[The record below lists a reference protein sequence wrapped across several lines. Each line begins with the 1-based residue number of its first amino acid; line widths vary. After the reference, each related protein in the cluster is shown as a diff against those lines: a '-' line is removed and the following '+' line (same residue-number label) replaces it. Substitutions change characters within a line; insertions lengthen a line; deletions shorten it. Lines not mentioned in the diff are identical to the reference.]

1 MVRNLFFHVY
11 SLKREQ
17 FMKRVLTLLFCVL
30 NFQLGFT
37 QELFS
42 FTEPASNMP
51 SKSIGF
57 RLTNTLMK
65 EQISNKYNFHLLP
78 EIMIGVNRHF
88 MFHAEGFISD
98 RNNKLVTEGAA
109 IYGKYRFFSKDD
121 VHSHFRLAAFSQCAI
136 NTSDVHQEAI
146 DLRGHNS
153 GFNLGLVATKL
164 INKTAISTSIAYVQA
179 MDNGKAAEYQINN
192 NNKAVDYTLSI
203 GKLFLPKEYVS
214 YNQTNMNG
222 MLEFLCQ
229 TNLSTGK
236 TFVDLAPSLQFIIL
250 SRMRIDLGYRFPLSK
265 DLYRTAPSGG
275 MIRLEYNIFSAFK

>member
-17 FMKRVLTLLFCVL
+17 FMKRVLTLLFCVF

-65 EQISNKYNFHLLP
+65 EDASNQYNLHLLP
-78 EIMIGVNRHF
+78 EIMVGLNKHF
-88 MFHAEGFISD
+88 MFHAEGFISN
-98 RNNKLVTEGAA
+98 RNNKLVSEGGGM
-109 IYGKYRFFSKDD
+109 YGKYRFFSKDD
-121 VHSHFRLAAFSQCAI
+121 IHSHFRLAAFSQYAI
-136 NTSDVHQEAI
+136 NTSDVHQDAI

-153 GFNLGLVATKL
+153 GFNLGLLATKL

-179 MDNGKAAEYQINN
+179 MDNGKAAEYQIND
-192 NNKAVDYTLSI
+192 NNKAIDYTLSI
-203 GKLFLPKEYVS
+203 GKLFLPKEYVG

-222 MLEFLCQ
+222 MLEMLCQ

-250 SRMRIDLGYRFPLSK
+250 SKMRVDLGYRFPLSK
-265 DLYRTAPSGG
+265 DLYRTATSGG

>member
-1 MVRNLFFHVY
+1 
-11 SLKREQ
+11 
-17 FMKRVLTLLFCVL
+17 MKRVLTLLFCVL
-30 NFQLGFT
+30 NFHLGFS

-65 EQISNKYNFHLLP
+65 EDGTNQLNLHLLP
-78 EIMIGVNRHF
+78 EIMVGLNRHI
-88 MFHAEGFISD
+88 MLHVEGFISN
-98 RNNKLVTEGAA
+98 RNKKLVAEGAA
-109 IYGKYRFFSKDD
+109 IYGKYRFLSKDD
-121 VHSHFRLAAFSQCAI
+121 IHSHFRLAAFSQCAF

-153 GFNLGLVATKL
+153 GFNLGLLATKL

-179 MDNGKAAEYQINN
+179 MDNGKTAEYQFNN
-192 NNKAVDYTLSI
+192 NNKAIDYTLSI
-203 GKLFLPKEYVS
+203 GKLFLPKEYIN
-214 YNQTNMNG
+214 YNQTNVNG
-222 MLEFLCQ
+222 MLEMLCQ

-250 SRMRIDLGYRFPLSK
+250 SKMRVDLGYRFPLAK

>member
-1 MVRNLFFHVY
+1 
-11 SLKREQ
+11 
-17 FMKRVLTLLFCVL
+17 MKRVLTLLFCVF

-65 EQISNKYNFHLLP
+65 EDASNQYNLHLLP
-78 EIMIGVNRHF
+78 EIMVGINRHF
-88 MFHAEGFISD
+88 MFHAEGFVSN
-98 RNNKLVTEGAA
+98 RNKNITAEGAA
-109 IYGKYRFFSKDD
+109 LYGKYRFFSKDD
-121 VHSHFRLAAFSQCAI
+121 IHSHFRLAAFSQCAI
-136 NTSDVHQEAI
+136 NTSDVHQDAI

-153 GFNLGLVATKL
+153 GFNVGILATKL
-164 INKTAISTSIAYVQA
+164 INKTAISTSIAYVNA
-179 MDNGKAAEYQINN
+179 MNNGKNATHQFNN
-192 NNKAVDYTLSI
+192 DNKALDYTLSI
-203 GKLFLPKEYVS
+203 GKLFLPKEYVD

-222 MLEFLCQ
+222 MLEMLCQ

-250 SRMRIDLGYRFPLSK
+250 SKMRVDLGYRFPLSK
-265 DLYRTAPSGG
+265 DLYRTATSGG
-275 MIRLEYNIFSAFK
+275 MIRFEYNIFSAFK

>member
-1 MVRNLFFHVY
+1 
-11 SLKREQ
+11 
-17 FMKRVLTLLFCVL
+17 MKRILTLLFYVL
-30 NFQLGFT
+30 NSQLGFT

-65 EQISNKYNFHLLP
+65 EDASNKYNLHLLP
-78 EIMIGVNRHF
+78 EIMVGVNRHF
-88 MFHAEGFISD
+88 MFHTEGFISN
-98 RNNKLVTEGAA
+98 RNNKVEAEGAA

-121 VHSHFRLAAFSQCAI
+121 VHTHFRLAAFSQWAF
-136 NTSDVHQEAI
+136 NTSDVHQDAI

-153 GFNLGLVATKL
+153 GFNLGLLATKL

-179 MDNGKAAEYQINN
+179 MDNGKTAEYQIND
-192 NNKAVDYTLSI
+192 NNKAIDYTLSI
-203 GKLFLPKEYVS
+203 GKLFLPKEYVD
-214 YNQTNMNG
+214 YNQTNLNG
-222 MLEFLCQ
+222 MLEMLCQ

-250 SRMRIDLGYRFPLSK
+250 SRMRVDLGYRFPLSK
-265 DLYRTAPSGG
+265 DLIRTASSGG

>member
-1 MVRNLFFHVY
+1 
-11 SLKREQ
+11 
-17 FMKRVLTLLFCVL
+17 MKRVLTLLFCVFNL
-30 NFQLGFT
+30 QLGFS

-65 EQISNKYNFHLLP
+65 EEASNKYNFHALP
-78 EIMIGVNRHF
+78 EIMVGVNRHF

-98 RNNKLVTEGAA
+98 RNKKLVAEGAA
-109 IYGKYRFFSKDD
+109 VYGKYRFFSKDD
-121 VHSHFRLAAFSQCAI
+121 IQSHLRLAAFSQCAF
-136 NTSDVHQEAI
+136 NTSVVHQDAI
-146 DLRGHNS
+146 DLRGLNS
-153 GFNLGLVATKL
+153 GFNLGLLATKL
-164 INKTAISTSIAYVQA
+164 INKTAISSSIAYVQA
-179 MDNGKAAEYQINN
+179 MDNGKTAEYQISN
-192 NNKAVDYTLSI
+192 NNKAIDYTLSI
-203 GKLFLPKEYVS
+203 GKLLLPKEYVD

-222 MLEFLCQ
+222 MVEMLCQ

-250 SRMRIDLGYRFPLSK
+250 SKMRVDLGYRFPLAK

>member
-1 MVRNLFFHVY
+1 
-11 SLKREQ
+11 
-17 FMKRVLTLLFCVL
+17 MKRVITLIYCVL

-57 RLTNTLMK
+57 RLTNTLMQ
-65 EQISNKYNFHLLP
+65 EQPSNKYNLHLLP
-78 EIMIGVNRHF
+78 EIMVGVNRHF

-98 RNNKLVTEGAA
+98 RNNKLVAEGAA
-109 IYGKYRFFSKDD
+109 VYGKYRFFSRDD
-121 VHSHFRLAAFSQCAI
+121 IHSHFRLAAFSQCAF

-153 GFNLGLVATKL
+153 GFNLGLLATKL
-164 INKTAISTSIAYVQA
+164 IYKTAISTSIAYVQA
-179 MDNGKAAEYQINN
+179 MDNGKTAGYQIND
-192 NNKAVDYTLSI
+192 NNKAIDYTLSI
-203 GKLFLPKEYVS
+203 GKLFLPKEYIN

-222 MLEFLCQ
+222 MLEMLCQ

-250 SRMRIDLGYRFPLSK
+250 SKMRIDLGYRFPLSK

>member
-1 MVRNLFFHVY
+1 
-11 SLKREQ
+11 
-17 FMKRVLTLLFCVL
+17 MKRVLTLLFCVI
-30 NFQLGFT
+30 NIQLGFS

-57 RLTNTLMK
+57 RLTNTLMQ
-65 EQISNKYNFHLLP
+65 EQPSNKYNLHLLP
-78 EIMIGVNRHF
+78 EIMVGVNRHF

-98 RNNKLVTEGAA
+98 RNKKLVAEGAA
-109 IYGKYRFFSKDD
+109 VYGKYRFFSKDD
-121 VHSHFRLAAFSQCAI
+121 IHSHFRLAAFSQCAL
-136 NTSDVHQEAI
+136 NTSDVHQKAI

-153 GFNLGLVATKL
+153 GFNLGLLATKL
-164 INKTAISTSIAYVQA
+164 IKKTAISTSIAYVQA
-179 MDNGKAAEYQINN
+179 MDNGKTAEYQFND
-192 NNKAVDYTLSI
+192 NNKAIDYTLSI
-203 GKLFLPKEYVS
+203 GKLFLPKEYIS
-214 YNQTNMNG
+214 YNQTNVNG
-222 MLEFLCQ
+222 MLEMLCQ

-250 SRMRIDLGYRFPLSK
+250 SKMRIDLGYRFPLAK

>member
-1 MVRNLFFHVY
+1 
-11 SLKREQ
+11 
-17 FMKRVLTLLFCVL
+17 MKRVLTLLFCVFNL
-30 NFQLGFT
+30 QLGFS

-65 EQISNKYNFHLLP
+65 EEVSNKYNLHLLP
-78 EIMIGVNRHF
+78 EIMIGINRHF
-88 MFHAEGFISD
+88 MFHAEGFISN
-98 RNNKLVTEGAA
+98 RNKNVDAEGAA
-109 IYGKYRFFSKDD
+109 LYGKYRFFSRDD
-121 VHSHFRLAAFSQCAI
+121 IHSHFRLAAFSQCAF
-136 NTSDVHQEAI
+136 NTSDVHQDAI

-153 GFNLGLVATKL
+153 GFNLGLLATKL
-164 INKTAISTSIAYVQA
+164 IKKTAISTSIAYVQA
-179 MDNGKAAEYQINN
+179 MNNGKTAEYQFKN
-192 NNKAVDYTLSI
+192 NNKKAIDYTLSI
-203 GKLFLPKEYVS
+203 GKLLLPKEYVS

-222 MLEFLCQ
+222 MLEMLCQ

-250 SRMRIDLGYRFPLSK
+250 SRMRVDLGYRFPLSK
-265 DLYRTAPSGG
+265 DLIRTASSGG

>member
-1 MVRNLFFHVY
+1 
-11 SLKREQ
+11 
-17 FMKRVLTLLFCVL
+17 MKRVLTLLFCVF

-65 EQISNKYNFHLLP
+65 EDATNQLNLHLLP
-78 EIMIGVNRHF
+78 EIMVGINKHF
-88 MFHAEGFISD
+88 MFHAEGFVSNRKKNID
-98 RNNKLVTEGAA
+98 AEGAA
-109 IYGKYRFFSKDD
+109 IYGKYRFFSSDD
-121 VHSHFRLAAFSQCAI
+121 IHSHFRLAAFSQWAF
-136 NTSDVHQEAI
+136 NMSDVHQDAI

-153 GFNLGLVATKL
+153 GFNLGILATKL
-164 INKTAISTSIAYVQA
+164 INKTAVSTSIAYVQA
-179 MDNGKAAEYQINN
+179 MDNGKAAEYQFYN
-192 NNKAVDYTLSI
+192 NNKAIDYTLSI
-203 GKLFLPKEYVS
+203 GKLFLPKEYVD

-222 MLEFLCQ
+222 MLEMLCQ

-250 SRMRIDLGYRFPLSK
+250 SKMRVDLGYRFPLSK
-265 DLYRTAPSGG
+265 DLYRTATSGG
-275 MIRLEYNIFSAFK
+275 SIRFEYNIFSAFK

>member
-1 MVRNLFFHVY
+1 
-11 SLKREQ
+11 
-17 FMKRVLTLLFCVL
+17 MKRVFTLLFCVF
-30 NFQLGFT
+30 NIHLGFS

-65 EQISNKYNFHLLP
+65 EDASNQYNLHLLP
-78 EIMIGVNRHF
+78 EIMVGVNRHF
-88 MFHAEGFISD
+88 MFHAEGFLSN
-98 RNNKLVTEGAA
+98 RNNKVEAEGAA

-121 VHSHFRLAAFSQCAI
+121 IHSHFRLAAFSQCAF
-136 NTSDVHQEAI
+136 NTRDVHQDAI

-153 GFNLGLVATKL
+153 GFNLGLLATKL
-164 INKTAISTSIAYVQA
+164 INKTAISTSVAFVQA
-179 MDNGKAAEYQINN
+179 MDNGKAAEYQFNN
-192 NNKAVDYTLSI
+192 NNQAIDYTLSI
-203 GKLFLPKEYVS
+203 GKLFLPKEYIS
-214 YNQTNMNG
+214 YNQTNLNG
-222 MLEFLCQ
+222 MLEMLCQ

-250 SRMRIDLGYRFPLSK
+250 SKMRVDLGYRFPLAK

-275 MIRLEYNIFSAFK
+275 MIRLEYNIFGAFK

>member
-1 MVRNLFFHVY
+1 
-11 SLKREQ
+11 
-17 FMKRVLTLLFCVL
+17 MKRVLTLLFCVF

-57 RLTNTLMK
+57 RLTNTLMQ
-65 EQISNKYNFHLLP
+65 EQPSNKYNLHLLP

-98 RNNKLVTEGAA
+98 RNNKLVAEGAA

-121 VHSHFRLAAFSQCAI
+121 IHSHFRLAAFSQCAF
-136 NTSDVHQEAI
+136 NTSDVHQDAI

-164 INKTAISTSIAYVQA
+164 IKKTAISTSIAYIKA
-179 MDNGKAAEYQINN
+179 MDNGKYQFKI
-192 NNKAVDYTLSI
+192 NNKAIDYTLSI
-203 GKLFLPKEYVS
+203 GKLLLPKEYVS

-222 MLEFLCQ
+222 MLEMLCQ

-250 SRMRIDLGYRFPLSK
+250 SKMRVDLGYRFPLSN
-265 DLYRTAPSGG
+265 DLSRTAPSGG

>member
-1 MVRNLFFHVY
+1 MR
-11 SLKREQ
+11 RI
-17 FMKRVLTLLFCVL
+17 LTLLFCVL

-65 EQISNKYNFHLLP
+65 EEASNKYNFHALP
-78 EIMIGVNRHF
+78 EIMVGVNRHF
-88 MFHAEGFISD
+88 MFHTEGFLSN
-98 RNNKLVTEGAA
+98 RNNKIEAEGAA
-109 IYGKYRFFSKDD
+109 IYGKYRFLSNDD
-121 VHSHFRLAAFSQCAI
+121 VHSHFRLAAFSQCAF
-136 NTSDVHQEAI
+136 NTSVVHQDAI
-146 DLRGHNS
+146 DLRGLNS
-153 GFNLGLVATKL
+153 GFNLGLLATKL
-164 INKTAISTSIAYVQA
+164 INKTAISSSIAYVQA
-179 MDNGKAAEYQINN
+179 LDNGKSTAHQFNE
-192 NNKAVDYTLSI
+192 NNKAIDYTLSI
-203 GKLFLPKEYVS
+203 GKLFLPKEYVD

-222 MLEFLCQ
+222 MLEILCQ

-250 SRMRIDLGYRFPLSK
+250 SKMRVDLGYRFPLAK
-265 DLYRTAPSGG
+265 DLYRKAPSGG

>member
-1 MVRNLFFHVY
+1 
-11 SLKREQ
+11 
-17 FMKRVLTLLFCVL
+17 MKRVLTLLFCIL

-57 RLTNTLMK
+57 RLTNTLMN
-65 EQISNKYNFHLLP
+65 EDASNKLNLHLLP
-78 EIMIGVNRHF
+78 EIMVGLNRHI
-88 MFHAEGFISD
+88 MLHAEGFISD
-98 RNNKLVTEGAA
+98 RNNKLVAEGAA

-121 VHSHFRLAAFSQCAI
+121 IHSHFRLAAFSQCAF
-136 NTSDVHQEAI
+136 NTSDVHQDAI

-164 INKTAISTSIAYVQA
+164 IKKTAISTSIAYVQA
-179 MDNGKAAEYQINN
+179 LDNGKTAEYQFKN
-192 NNKAVDYTLSI
+192 NNKAAIDYTLSI
-203 GKLFLPKEYVS
+203 GKLLLPKEYVD
-214 YNQTNMNG
+214 YKQTNLNG
-222 MLEFLCQ
+222 MFEMLCQ

-250 SRMRIDLGYRFPLSK
+250 SRMRVDLGYRFPLSK
-265 DLYRTAPSGG
+265 DLYRTATSGG